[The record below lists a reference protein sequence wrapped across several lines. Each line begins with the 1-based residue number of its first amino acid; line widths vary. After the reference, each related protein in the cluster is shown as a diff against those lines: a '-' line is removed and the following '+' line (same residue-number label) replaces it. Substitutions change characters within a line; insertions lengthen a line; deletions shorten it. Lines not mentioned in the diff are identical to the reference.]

1 MTWENWGN
9 KKGEWS
15 IDHKYPLSKVDLT
28 DREQL
33 LRVCHY
39 TNLQPLWA
47 SENIMKG
54 NKILDF

>member
-1 MTWENWGN
+1 MTTGNWENY
-9 KKGEWS
+9 GEWH

-39 TNLQPLWA
+39 TNLQPSWA
-47 SENIMKG
+47 IDNRKKG
-54 NKILDF
+54 NKVS